1 MRSSC
6 YRSRCLVR
14 RATETVVCLSNLV
27 VMKVSSIVCKHKHAT
42 RDTLARNRMLAR
54 LKGATEQGALL
65 VTHNNAELMW
75 LWRHVGTDD
84 IAEPEPHLFCFQH
97 DWDLL
102 TPSERALR
110 TIKGLA
116 EFHPDWAFWGYD
128 AALLWGLEVPN
139 DLLGPR
145 FLVKTGC
152 TAALSGGHRLLRP
165 QMAGALERVDGV
177 RVTPFWR
184 TVEDCLLRA
193 SFSYGLAI
201 ADSALRAKG
210 VSRDDFC
217 ERLHIDCEG
226 KRGYRR
232 EQVIASH
239 ADGLSENGGESRF
252 RAFFIAYG
260 FPVPELQME
269 FRDPLDPSQ
278 VFRVDYFW
286 KLEDGT
292 CVIGELDGKGKYTLQ
307 SSEGRESIDP
317 FVAERQRESHL
328 TMLGHKVLRFTFN
341 ELKDPG
347 KLVEKMRL
355 AGIPRQADLA
365 EEWRRQ
371 WYGR

>member
-1 MRSSC
+1 M
-6 YRSRCLVR
+6 
-14 RATETVVCLSNLV
+14 
-27 VMKVSSIVCKHKHAT
+27 
-42 RDTLARNRMLAR
+42 ARNKMLAR
-54 LKGATEQGALL
+54 LTEAAEQGMLL
-65 VTHNNAELMW
+65 ATHDNAELMW
-75 LWRHVGTDD
+75 LRRHVGTDD
-84 IAEPEPHLFCFQH
+84 IAEPEPHLFCFRH
-97 DWDLL
+97 DWDSL
-102 TPSERALR
+102 TPPERALR

-116 EFHPDWAFWGYD
+116 AFHPDWAFWGYD

-139 DLLGPR
+139 DLLGSR

-152 TAALSGGHRLLRP
+152 SAALSAGCRLLRP
-165 QMAGALERVDGV
+165 QAAGPLEHVDGV

-193 SFSYGLAI
+193 PFSYGLAI

-210 VSRDDFC
+210 SSRDELC
-217 ERLHIDCEG
+217 ERLRADCDG
-226 KRGYRR
+226 RRGYRR
-232 EQVIASH
+232 AQVIASY

-260 FPVPELQME
+260 FPVPELQVE
-269 FRDPLDPSQ
+269 FHDPLDPSN

-286 KLEDGT
+286 RLENGT
-292 CVIGELDGKGKYTLQ
+292 CVIGELDGKGKYALQ
-307 SSEGRESIDP
+307 AGEGRKPVDP

-328 TMLGHKVLRFTFN
+328 TMLGHKVLRFTFD

-355 AGIPRQADLA
+355 AGIPQRADLA